1 MENKLRNLLDG
12 TLEANIFPFLWL
24 HGESEKV
31 LREYMGAIWNANI
44 RAVCLESRPHPDFLG
59 EGWWHDLDILL
70 DEARKR
76 GMKVWFLDDSH
87 FPTGFANGAL
97 QNAEPA
103 LCRQFLT
110 RAVIEGADISELP
123 ARAPV
128 WKPGRCEGNL
138 RLTRIFD
145 DDMVISVTKRYGK
158 GGPQT
163 AVCYLT
169 RNRGPHRTYI
179 NMADERSVRVLID
192 TVYEAHY
199 ARYAADFGKT
209 IAGFFSDEPELG
221 NDHLYEYGKRLWEL
235 DDLPWSSTVEAA
247 LRKRWGGSFTQKLP
261 LLWDEDG
268 AAAASARYD
277 YMDVLTAEVKRCFSE
292 QIGDWCHA
300 HGVEYIGHLVED
312 NNQHTRTGSSLGHY
326 FRGLAGQDMAGID
339 DIGNQVMPQG
349 EWNGHS
355 GPWNDYRDGEFY
367 HYVLGKLGSS
377 LAAIDP
383 RKKGRAL
390 CEIFGNYGWEEGV
403 KLEKYLIDHF
413 LVRGINRFVP
423 HAFSPKEFPDPD
435 CPPHFYAHGRNPQYR
450 HFAALMAY
458 TSRLC
463 SLFDGGAHVAP
474 VAILYNASAE
484 WTGEYIDLHKLA
496 VPLADHQI
504 DYDIIPED
512 VFSNPEA
519 YRTRFGKQL
528 HVNTQDYEL
537 ILVPGVQYLTRATAQ
552 ALEKL
557 RQAGCHVWFVQR
569 RPEGFCDS
577 SKTFDWNQFPV
588 VFLPE
593 LAEDVKAVIGY
604 RVQLVPEDPRIRC
617 LHYHNGGDIYFLVN
631 EGTHP
636 WRGTVDLPAGSNW
649 CVYDAWEN
657 QLENLEQSGSVVQI
671 KITPGKSLCIIPKPN
686 MGVLRPNAD
695 LAAYQKSDFSTGWVR
710 RQCESLQYPGFTN
723 SVQTNL
729 PDQLAKEQPEF
740 SGFVRYEK
748 PLYVRKSYISCLL
761 IVEDAAEG
769 VEVFVNGR
777 SLGIQISSPFQ
788 YEIGKDLQQGENSI
802 CIEVATTL
810 ERAMAETVNAARQEF
825 GLAACVPSGAS
836 GICGKVWLYTRS
848 N

>member
-1 MENKLRNLLDG
+1 MLNG

-24 HGESEKV
+24 HGESEAV
-31 LREYMGAIWNANI
+31 LREYMSAIWNANI

-59 EGWWHDLDILL
+59 DGWWHDLDILL
-70 DEARKR
+70 DEARKC
-76 GMKVWFLDDSH
+76 GMKIWLLDDSH

-97 QNAEPA
+97 QNVEPE

-110 RAVIEGADISELP
+110 RAVIEGEDISELP
-123 ARAPV
+123 ACAPD

-138 RLTRIFD
+138 QFTRTFD
-145 DDMVISVTKRYGK
+145 DDVVISVTRRRGQA
-158 GGPQT
+158 GPQT
-163 AVCYLT
+163 VVCYLT

-247 LRKRWGGSFTQKLP
+247 LRKRWGESFTQMLP

-277 YMDVLTAEVKRCFSE
+277 YMDVLTAEVKHCFSE

-300 HGVEYIGHLVED
+300 HGVEYIGHLIED

-349 EWNGHS
+349 EWNGSS

-435 CPPHFYAHGRNPQYR
+435 CPPHFYAHGHNPQYR
-450 HFAALMAY
+450 HFATLMAY

-463 SLFDGGAHVAP
+463 TLFDGGAHAAP

-484 WTGEYIDLHKLA
+484 WTGEYLDLQKPA
-496 VPLADHQI
+496 IPLMDHQI

-512 VFSNPEA
+512 VFSEPEV
-519 YRTRFGKQL
+519 YHTKLGEQL
-528 HVNTQDYEL
+528 QVNAQHYKL
-537 ILVPGVQYLTRATAQ
+537 LLVPGAQYITQPTAQ
-552 ALEKL
+552 ALETL
-557 RQAGCHVWFVQR
+557 RKSGCHVWFVQR
-569 RPEGFCDS
+569 RPEGLCDS
-577 SKTFDWNQFPV
+577 AETHDWEQFPV
-588 VFLPE
+588 VPLAK
-593 LAEDVKAVIGY
+593 LAENAKAVIGN
-604 RVQLVPEDPRIRC
+604 RLQLVPENSRIRC
-617 LHYHNGGDIYFLVN
+617 LHYNYEGDIYFLVN
-631 EGTHP
+631 EGTHL
-636 WRGTVDLPAGSNW
+636 WRGTVYLPSSGSW

-657 QLENLEQSGSVVQI
+657 RLETLEQSGNAVQAE
-671 KITPGKSLCIIPKPN
+671 ITPGKSLCIVPKPDTAT
-686 MGVLRPNAD
+686 LHPRIE
-695 LAAYQKSDFSTGWVR
+695 LTAYQKADLSTGWVR
-710 RQCESLQYPGFTN
+710 SQCESIRYPNFTGAA
-723 SVQTNL
+723 QIDL
-729 PDQLAKEQPEF
+729 PDHLAEEQPAF

-748 PLYVRKSYISCLL
+748 QLYVREPFMSCLL

-788 YEIGKDLQQGENSI
+788 YELGKDLQQGENSI
-802 CIEVATTL
+802 RIEVATTL
-810 ERAMAETVNAARQEF
+810 ERAMAETVNAARQEY
-825 GLAACVPSGAS
+825 GLAACVPRGES
-836 GICGKVWLYTRS
+836 GICGMVWLCTRS
-848 N
+848 NG